1 MTRGPAASS
10 ATIAEDAFEGKIVAV
25 ILIPVFQTMFIEMAG
40 ALNDAPASEHAF
52 IDPASYAV
60 MFVGV
65 LGLFSIGLTVASVVG
80 SYIIAGVP
88 GVIAYFVFDLLVAA
102 ILNSIAV
109 ATLLFVVGIPTF
121 ALIIWAN
128 RMVGQNTH
136 RQRGF
141 SR

>member
-10 ATIAEDAFEGKIVAV
+10 ATIAEDAFESKIIAV

-40 ALNDAPASEHAF
+40 VLNDAPASEHAF

-80 SYIIAGVP
+80 SYIIAGAP

-102 ILNSIAV
+102 VLNSIAV
-109 ATLLFVVGIPTF
+109 AALLFVVGIPTF
-121 ALIIWAN
+121 ALIIWLN
-128 RMVGQNTH
+128 RMAGRDKH

>member
-1 MTRGPAASS
+1 MTRGSAASS
-10 ATIAEDAFEGKIVAV
+10 ATIAEDAFEGKIIAV
-25 ILIPVFQTMFIEMAG
+25 ILIPVFQTVLVEMAG
-40 ALNDAPASEHAF
+40 ALNGAPVAEHAF
-52 IDPASYAV
+52 IDPASYAM
-60 MFVGV
+60 MFVSV

-109 ATLLFVVGIPTF
+109 AALLFVVGIPTF
-121 ALIIWAN
+121 ALIIWVN
-128 RMVGQNTH
+128 RMVGQDTH

-141 SR
+141 GR

>member
-10 ATIAEDAFEGKIVAV
+10 ATIAEDAFESKIVAV
-25 ILIPVFQTMFIEMAG
+25 ILIPVFQTIFIEMAG
-40 ALNDAPASEHAF
+40 VLNDAPASEHAF
-52 IDPASYAV
+52 IDPASYAM

-88 GVIAYFVFDLLVAA
+88 GVIAYFIFDLLMAA
-102 ILNSIAV
+102 MLKSIAV
-109 ATLLFVVGIPTF
+109 AALLFVVGIPTF
-121 ALIIWAN
+121 AFIIWVN
-128 RMVGQNTH
+128 RMVGQN
-136 RQRGF
+136 RRRGF

>member
-1 MTRGPAASS
+1 MTRSPAASS
-10 ATIAEDAFEGKIVAV
+10 ATIAEDAFEGKIIAV
-25 ILIPVFQTMFIEMAG
+25 ILIPVFQTIFIEMAG
-40 ALNDAPASEHAF
+40 VLNDAPATEHAF
-52 IDPASYAV
+52 IDPASYAM

>member
-10 ATIAEDAFEGKIVAV
+10 ATIAEDAFEGKIIAV
-25 ILIPVFQTMFIEMAG
+25 ILIPVFQTIFIEMAG
-40 ALNDAPASEHAF
+40 ALNDAPATEHAF
-52 IDPASYAV
+52 VDPASYAM

-121 ALIIWAN
+121 ALIIWVN

-136 RQRGF
+136 RRRGF
-141 SR
+141 GR

>member
-109 ATLLFVVGIPTF
+109 AALLFVVGIPTF
-121 ALIIWAN
+121 ALIIWLN
-128 RMVGQNTH
+128 RMAGRNKH

>member
-10 ATIAEDAFEGKIVAV
+10 ATIAEDAFEGKIIAV
-25 ILIPVFQTMFIEMAG
+25 ILIPVFQTIFIEMAG

-52 IDPASYAV
+52 IDPANYAM

-88 GVIAYFVFDLLVAA
+88 GVIAYFIFDLLVAA
-102 ILNSIAV
+102 MLKSITV
-109 ATLLFVVGIPTF
+109 AALLFVVGIPTF
-121 ALIIWAN
+121 ALIIWVN
-128 RMVGQNTH
+128 QIVGGNTH
-136 RQRGF
+136 RRRGF

>member
-10 ATIAEDAFEGKIVAV
+10 TTIAEDTFESKIIAV
-25 ILIPVFQTMFIEMAG
+25 ILIPVFQTIFIEMAG

-52 IDPASYAV
+52 IDPASYAM

-109 ATLLFVVGIPTF
+109 AALLFVVGIPTF
-121 ALIIWAN
+121 ALIIWLN
-128 RMVGQNTH
+128 RMVGQDTH

-141 SR
+141 GR